1 MKLGIIGLPQTGK
14 KNLFELLTGSP
25 INETQLASGKPLLG
39 FASIRDHRFE
49 KLASMYKPKKE
60 TPAQIE
66 LVLLPK
72 IEKNPETDEKLY
84 RETADAD
91 AICHVVRAFEDDSI
105 YHIDGS
111 VNPVR
116 DIEAVNAEFILH
128 DLLFAE
134 KRIERIVKESKKRND
149 PAVKNEEILMKQFM
163 EHLEQDKPLR
173 LLDLSE
179 EESKLIRGYPLL
191 TLKKLFLVCNVSEDS
206 ITDQSLLDQINA
218 RFSGQGIKSI
228 MVSATMEKEISLLD
242 SAEERE
248 EFMKDAG
255 ITEPSLNLL
264 SRVAM
269 ESLGLMSYFTVGSD
283 EVRQWQVRQ
292 GSTAPEAAGAI
303 HSDIQR
309 GFIRAEVI
317 KYNDLVE
324 AGSEEAVKKAG
335 KLMTMGKDYIVE
347 DGDIIS
353 FRFNV

>member
-14 KNLFELLTGSP
+14 KTLFELLTGTAL
-25 INETQLASGKPLLG
+25 NENQHSGGKLLLG
-39 FASIRDHRFE
+39 FAAIRDQRFK
-49 KLASMYKPKKE
+49 KLAAMYKPKKE

-72 IEKNPETDEKLY
+72 IEKNPETDAKLY
-84 RETADAD
+84 REIADAD
-91 AICHVVRAFEDDSI
+91 AVCHVVRAFEDDSI

-111 VNPVR
+111 VNPLR
-116 DIEAVNAEFILH
+116 DIEAVNAEFILN

-134 KRIERIVKESKKRND
+134 KRIERIMKESKKRND
-149 PAVKNEEILMKQFM
+149 QAAKNEELLMKRFM
-163 EHLEQDKPLR
+163 EHLEQDMPLR
-173 LLDLSE
+173 LFDLSAE
-179 EESKLIRGYPLL
+179 EAKLIRGYPLL
-191 TLKKLFLVCNVSEDS
+191 TFKKLFLVCNVSEKA
-206 ITDQSLLDQINA
+206 ITDTGLINEINA
-218 RFSGQGIKSI
+218 RFAGQGIQTI

-255 ITEPSLNLL
+255 IAEPSLNAL

-283 EVRQWQVRQ
+283 EVRQWQIRR
-292 GSTAPEAAGAI
+292 GSTAPEAAGVI

-317 KYNDLVE
+317 KYDDLIE

-335 KLMTMGKDYIVE
+335 KLLTMGRDYIVE